1 MNVRLDY
8 DLHLY
13 DCVYVCFVFLVISL
27 LLINYSLMCGLFI
40 ESFSWNVI
48 SVVLMSRSYEFMFP
62 GH

>member
-40 ESFSWNVI
+40 ESFSLGNVGM
-48 SVVLMSRSYEFMFP
+48 LFLLF
-62 GH
+62 